1 MSYGPGGMNSTPPTK
16 TSVMYLDPD
25 TGEGRY
31 FDFASPR
38 ADDVSLSAVAHGLES
53 LVRFH
58 GQTTRPIT
66 VAEHCMRVARFARR
80 LAELDQSGP
89 LSDVAYL
96 AGLRHDDHEALVPWG
111 DCLSPGKTESMR
123 VSEAEVS
130 EAILERMTR
139 HVGLSPLMVRAI
151 EDCAGLVHA
160 ADKVALYF
168 EAMLWQPGASAW
180 ACEVLESTR
189 LDPALVHREL
199 LPLVWPVPHE
209 SWFFR
214 LFSSLATCAAID
226 SAASHVAT
234 RLGAG

>member
-1 MSYGPGGMNSTPPTK
+1 MQSTAPTK
-16 TSVMYLDPD
+16 TSVMYLDPH
-25 TGEGRY
+25 TGWGRY
-31 FDFASPR
+31 FDFAAPCP
-38 ADDVSLSAVAHGLES
+38 DDVSLGAIAKGLES

-80 LAELDQSGP
+80 LAELDHSGP
-89 LSDVAYL
+89 VSDVAYL

-111 DCLSPGKTESMR
+111 DCLSPGKTEDMR
-123 VSEAEVS
+123 VTEAWVS
-130 EAILERMTR
+130 EVILEKMARQA
-139 HVGLSPLMVRAI
+139 GLSPLMVRAI
-151 EDCAGLVHA
+151 EDCSGLVHV

-168 EAMLWQPGASAW
+168 ETMLWQPGASAW
-180 ACEVLESTR
+180 AGEVLESTR
-189 LDPALVHREL
+189 LDPMMVHREL

-209 SWFFR
+209 TWILR

-226 SAASHVAT
+226 SAASSVAA